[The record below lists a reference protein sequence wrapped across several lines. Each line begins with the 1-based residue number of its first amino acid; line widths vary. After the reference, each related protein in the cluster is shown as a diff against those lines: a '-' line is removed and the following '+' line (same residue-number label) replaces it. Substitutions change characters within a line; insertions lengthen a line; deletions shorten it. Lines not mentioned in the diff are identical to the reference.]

1 MHTFLFLIPLIYI
14 AANIYLFCRTWQAMH
29 NLPIA
34 AKIVISLLFWVVTFS
49 MFIAIML
56 RGNELPEI
64 YGKGLFRIGSVWLF
78 FSCMAAALL
87 AILDFMRL
95 FFPAMHGNLWW
106 AVGIA
111 AAVFAYGNYNHRTP
125 QAMELDIALDKKMN
139 GELRMVVVSDLHLGY
154 GTGKSALKRYVKLIN
169 DCKPDVII
177 IAGDLIDNSVQAV
190 RNEHMEEELLQLQ
203 APQGIY
209 LAAGNHEHISGI
221 EECEEFFASTNIKF
235 LRDSIVTLPCGVQI
249 VLRDDTTNKRRSS
262 LKKLFAKTDSEKPII
277 IVDHRP
283 KEIAKC
289 DKAGADLHL
298 SGHTH
303 HGQVW
308 PGNIITDK
316 LYEQS
321 HGYRKW
327 EHAHVWVSSGLSL
340 WGPPVRIGTRGDYA
354 IITLRG
360 KE

>member
-1 MHTFLFLIPLIYI
+1 M
-14 AANIYLFCRTWQAMH
+14 
-29 NLPIA
+29 
-34 AKIVISLLFWVVTFS
+34 
-49 MFIAIML
+49 
-56 RGNELPEI
+56 
-64 YGKGLFRIGSVWLF
+64 
-78 FSCMAAALL
+78 
-87 AILDFMRL
+87 
-95 FFPAMHGNLWW
+95 
-106 AVGIA
+106 
-111 AAVFAYGNYNHRTP
+111 
-125 QAMELDIALDKKMN
+125 
-139 GELRMVVVSDLHLGY
+139 
-154 GTGKSALKRYVKLIN
+154 
-169 DCKPDVII
+169 
-177 IAGDLIDNSVQAV
+177 
-190 RNEHMEEELLQLQ
+190 
-203 APQGIY
+203 
-209 LAAGNHEHISGI
+209 
-221 EECEEFFASTNIKF
+221 ASTDIKL
-235 LRDSIVTLPCGVQI
+235 LRDSVVTLPCGVQI

-262 LKKLFAKTDSEKPII
+262 LKKLFAKTDIEKPIVL
-277 IVDHRP
+277 VDHRP

-354 IITLRG
+354 VITLRG

>member
-29 NLPIA
+29 CTPTT
-34 AKIVISLLFWVVTFS
+34 AKIIVSLLFWVVTFS

-56 RGNELPEI
+56 RGSELPEI
-64 YGKGLFRIGSVWLF
+64 YGKGLFRIGSAWLF
-78 FSCMAAALL
+78 FSCVAAALL

-95 FFPAMHGNLWW
+95 FFPTMQGNLWW

-125 QAMELDIALDKKMN
+125 QAMELDITLDKKMD
-139 GELRMVVVSDLHLGY
+139 GELKMVVVSDLHLGY

-235 LRDSIVTLPCGVQI
+235 LRDSVVTLPCGVQI
-249 VLRDDTTNKRRSS
+249 MLRDDATNKKRKS
-262 LKKLFAKTDSEKPII
+262 LKKLFAKTDSEKPIVL
-277 IVDHRP
+277 VDHKP
-283 KEIAKC
+283 NDIEKS
-289 DKAGADLHL
+289 DKAGTDLHL

-316 LYEQS
+316 LYKQS

-354 IITLRG
+354 VITLRG